1 MRTGPAAREE
11 RTVTDG
17 AGLGLVEADH
27 FGVFEANLDLF
38 EELRAQDNYLLI
50 DNMKLKGCLVFV
62 RRGSQGHVAGSA
74 ATFLIRNAKIHV

>member
-1 MRTGPAAREE
+1 MITEVRTGLAAREE

-17 AGLGLVEADH
+17 AGLSLVEADH

-62 RRGSQGHVAGSA
+62 R
-74 ATFLIRNAKIHV
+74 